1 MSPGL
6 VSLAEGGG
14 SVKYIDTT
22 PEVTGGGE
30 QDGGGQQLDTPPLPH
45 TPCLVS
51 GTESQPRLR
60 RMLMLPERV
69 S

>member
-1 MSPGL
+1 MSPEL

-14 SVKYIDTT
+14 SVKYISTT

-45 TPCLVS
+45 TP
-51 GTESQPRLR
+51 
-60 RMLMLPERV
+60 LPGAQNR
-69 S
+69 SRKMGLLTAAKGAR